1 MKTIRL
7 RPRAATLHSFC
18 FGALVIASATFPV
31 NALAQVPDASLVEE
45 EMIVDVTQRGIQLSG
60 TLTLPTTGP
69 DPFPAALLI
78 TGSGPQDRDETVAG
92 MKPFRLLSH
101 LLAASGIA
109 TLRLD
114 DPGVGGSTGDPMES
128 TIANQVIDMRASLR
142 ELGGHP
148 AVDASRIGVVG
159 HSEGALVGSVLGGDT
174 SAVSFVVMLAGP
186 AIPITELLQ
195 DQAEGILRM
204 NGAGEE
210 QIASQR
216 RIQQMTYEAAR
227 TGEGWTDVGMAI
239 EQQVRAAVESLPP
252 EQRAGIPDVEALV
265 STQVTQQLSA
275 ARTPW
280 YRSLLVY
287 EPEPDISGI
296 EVPVLA
302 VYGGKDLQ
310 VPAARNASAMERILS
325 EAGLTDY
332 RVMTLP
338 DANHL
343 FQFAETGHPAEYAT
357 LEPAFL
363 PALAEELVPWLQE
376 RALY

>member
-1 MKTIRL
+1 MMTTRTC
-7 RPRAATLHSFC
+7 PRAAALRRLC
-18 FGALVIASATFPV
+18 FGALVITSATFPAV
-31 NALAQVPDASLVEE
+31 ALAQVPDSSLAEE
-45 EMIVDVTQRGIQLSG
+45 QMIVDVNLRGIQLSG

-69 DPFPAALLI
+69 GPFPAALLI

-92 MKPFRLLSH
+92 MKPFRLLAH

-142 ELGGHP
+142 ELGSHP
-148 AVDASRIGVVG
+148 AVDASRIGVIG
-159 HSEGALVGSVLGGDT
+159 HSEGALVGAVLGSDT

-186 AIPITELLQ
+186 AIPIIQLLE
-195 DQAEGILRM
+195 DQAAGVLRM

-227 TGEGWTDVGMAI
+227 TGEGWTEIGIAI
-239 EQQVRAAVESLPP
+239 ERQVRAAVEALPP
-252 EQRAGIPDVEALV
+252 AQRTRIPDVEAFV
-265 STQVTQQLSA
+265 SAQLTQQLSA

-280 YRSLLVY
+280 YRSLLLY

-302 VYGGKDLQ
+302 LYGGKDVQ

-325 EAGLTDY
+325 NAGHEDF

-338 DANHL
+338 HANHL
-343 FQFAETGHPAEYAT
+343 FQLAETGHPAEYAT

-363 PALAEELVPWLQE
+363 PALAEELVPWLQGHV
-376 RALY
+376 LY

>member
-1 MKTIRL
+1 MMTIHT
-7 RPRAATLHSFC
+7 RPRTATLHFLYV
-18 FGALVIASATFPV
+18 GALAITSATFPV
-31 NALAQVPDASLVEE
+31 GALAQVPDSSRVEA
-45 EMIVDVTQRGIQLSG
+45 EMIVDVTQRGIRLNG

-69 DPFPAALLI
+69 GPFPTALLL

-92 MKPFRLLSH
+92 MKPFRLLAH

-128 TIANQVIDMRASLR
+128 TIENRVIDMHASLR

-148 AVDASRIGVVG
+148 AVDASRIGVIG
-159 HSEGALVGSVLGGDT
+159 HSEGALVGAVLGSDA
-174 SAVSFVVMLAGP
+174 SAVSFVVMLASP
-186 AIPITELLQ
+186 AIPITELLE
-195 DQAEGILRM
+195 DQAAGILQM
-204 NGAGEE
+204 SGAGEE

-227 TGEGWTDVGMAI
+227 TGEGWAAVGTAI

-280 YRSLLVY
+280 YRSLLLY
-287 EPEPDISGI
+287 DPERDISGI

-302 VYGGKDLQ
+302 LYGGKDVQ
-310 VPAARNASAMERILS
+310 VPAARNAAAMERILS
-325 EAGLTDY
+325 NAGHKDF

-343 FQFAETGHPAEYAT
+343 FQRAETGHPAEYAT
-357 LEPAFL
+357 LEPVFL
-363 PALAEELVPWLQE
+363 PALAEQLVPWLRG
-376 RALY
+376 RAGY

>member
-1 MKTIRL
+1 MTTIRT
-7 RPRAATLHSFC
+7 RPRAATLHCLYFR
-18 FGALVIASATFPV
+18 ALVIAGTAFPV
-31 NALAQVPDASLVEE
+31 GALAQVSDASLVEE

-69 DPFPAALLI
+69 GPFPTALLI
-78 TGSGPQDRDETVAG
+78 TGSGPQDRDETVVG

-101 LLAASGIA
+101 LLGASGIA

-128 TIANQVIDMRASLR
+128 TIANRVVDMRASLR
-142 ELGGHP
+142 ELGGHA
-148 AVDASRIGVVG
+148 AVDASRIGVIG
-159 HSEGALVGSVLGGDT
+159 HSEGALVAAVLGGDA

-216 RIQQMTYEAAR
+216 RIHQMTFEAAR
-227 TGEGWTDVGMAI
+227 TGEGWPQVSLAV
-239 EQQVRAAVESLPP
+239 EQQVRAAVEALPP
-252 EQRAGIPDVEALV
+252 EQRAGIPDVGVFV

-275 ARTPW
+275 ARTAW
-280 YRSLLVY
+280 YRSLLVHD
-287 EPEPDISGI
+287 PEPDISRI

-302 VYGGKDLQ
+302 VYGGKDVQ
-310 VPAARNASAMERILS
+310 VPADRNAYAMERILS
-325 EAGLTDY
+325 DAGHADF
-332 RVMTLP
+332 RVVTLP
-338 DANHL
+338 EANHL
-343 FQFAETGHPAEYAT
+343 FQLAETGHPAEYAM

-363 PALAEELVPWLQE
+363 PALAEELVPWLQG
-376 RALY
+376 RVRY